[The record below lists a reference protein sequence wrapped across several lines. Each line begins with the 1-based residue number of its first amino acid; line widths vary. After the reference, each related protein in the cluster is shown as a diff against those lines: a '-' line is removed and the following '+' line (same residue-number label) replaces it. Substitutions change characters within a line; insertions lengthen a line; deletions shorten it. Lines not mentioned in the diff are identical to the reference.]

1 MKTFL
6 IVIFLCPLISLVVEV
21 DSETYLNKFAVHIEG
36 GINVAN
42 RVARDCGFTN
52 IGQVRNTPPPK
63 GLDKKRTPIRDLKFH
78 SEGIQ
83 QCSIGPVKNFF
94 FA

>member
-52 IGQVRNTPPPK
+52 IGQVRNTHHQK
-63 GLDKKRTPIRDLKFH
+63 
-78 SEGIQ
+78 
-83 QCSIGPVKNFF
+83 
-94 FA
+94 A